1 MVYHVITTKGTQ
13 PSKIKAGAKPRK
25 EDSHDYYYR
34 FRPYPLPSSD
44 QVFRRKATI
53 FGSDE
58 YKMLQEA
65 RRDYPGYKVTVGK
78 TKNKEQKNA
87 FAGLDYDYMEKYIKA
102 HDDDAQ
108 SIMNEYLMLRGES
121 EEAKAINAG
130 SASFLEIRSWF
141 LKTFPAIE
149 AFYTKRAALLGKA
162 AA

>member
-1 MVYHVITTKGTQ
+1 MTNITISNRTHSLVLTKTFAA
-13 PSKIKAGAKPRK
+13 KAA
-25 EDSHDYYYR
+25 
-34 FRPYPLPSSD
+34 
-44 QVFRRKATI
+44 I
-53 FGSDE
+53 FGTDE

-87 FAGLDYDYMEKYIKA
+87 FAGLDYDYMEKYIAA
-102 HDDDAQ
+102 HDTEEKT
-108 SIMNEYLMLRGES
+108 IMAEYQMLRGES
-121 EEAKAINAG
+121 EEAKAINAR

-149 AFYTKRAALLGKA
+149 EFYTKRAALLTKA

>member
-1 MVYHVITTKGTQ
+1 MTTITVSARTHSLVLTKAFAA
-13 PSKIKAGAKPRK
+13 KAA
-25 EDSHDYYYR
+25 
-34 FRPYPLPSSD
+34 
-44 QVFRRKATI
+44 I

-78 TKNKEQKNA
+78 TKEAKNIY
-87 FAGLDYDYMEKYIKA
+87 AGLDYAYMEKYIAA
-102 HDDDAQ
+102 HDKDG
-108 SIMNEYLMLRGES
+108 SIMAEYQMLRGES
-121 EEAKAINAG
+121 EEAKAINAR

-149 AFYTKRAALLGKA
+149 EFYTKRAALLTKA

>member
-1 MVYHVITTKGTQ
+1 MTASITISARTHSLVLTK
-13 PSKIKAGAKPRK
+13 SFAAKAA
-25 EDSHDYYYR
+25 
-34 FRPYPLPSSD
+34 
-44 QVFRRKATI
+44 I
-53 FGSDE
+53 FGTDE

-78 TKNKEQKNA
+78 SKTKEAKNVY
-87 FAGLDYDYMEKYIKA
+87 AGLDYDYMEKYIAA
-102 HDDDAQ
+102 HDDDEK
-108 SIMNEYLMLRGES
+108 SIMAEYMMLRGES
-121 EEAKAINAG
+121 EEAKAINAR

>member
-1 MVYHVITTKGTQ
+1 MTNITISARTNSLVLTK
-13 PSKIKAGAKPRK
+13 SFAAKAA
-25 EDSHDYYYR
+25 
-34 FRPYPLPSSD
+34 
-44 QVFRRKATI
+44 I

-108 SIMNEYLMLRGES
+108 SIMNEYLMLRGKSDDALE
-121 EEAKAINAG
+121 IQAG

-149 AFYTKRAALLGKA
+149 AFYTKRAALLAKTVAKPETKTTDSNATATVA
-162 AA
+162 A